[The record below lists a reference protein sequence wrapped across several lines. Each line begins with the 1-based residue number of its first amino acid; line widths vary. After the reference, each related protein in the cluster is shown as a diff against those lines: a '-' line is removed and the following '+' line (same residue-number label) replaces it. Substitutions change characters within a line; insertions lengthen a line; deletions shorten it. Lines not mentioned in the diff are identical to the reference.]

1 MIFIRNNVKQK
12 VKFSITIIAIAMV
25 IAFAIFTVMKYEV
38 EGEKEVPFQ
47 VGKIFVIS
55 SASTVDETEVGGE
68 EINQNEQTDNTSD
81 EQNAQNTSEEQGGTS
96 QEDTT
101 EQQGEITDSQEN
113 NEQQENQETEVADEN
128 YIWNERVIQTND
140 VYIYLDK
147 NDKFK
152 EEQIIKSVK
161 IDNIKILEKA
171 KIGKIQV
178 YMPSSFDD
186 SQYKYTNDFLVN
198 SSLSYSGA
206 EVDNKKN
213 LEISYNGGG
222 VYISFANMGLDNF
235 KSNEAQEIQQGGLLL
250 EKMNL
255 SDEDLKF
262 KVSFDLIIEVQDKS
276 YITNIVL
283 DMPASGLIGNEQS
296 YQEITDFDKLVFK
309 RM

>member
-68 EINQNEQTDNTSD
+68 ETNQNEQTDNTSD
-81 EQNAQNTSEEQGGTS
+81 EQNAQNTSEEQGEAS
-96 QEDTT
+96 QEETT
-101 EQQGEITDSQEN
+101 EQQGKIADSQEN

-178 YMPSSFDD
+178 YMPSSFED

-198 SSLSYSGA
+198 SSLSYRGA

>member
-68 EINQNEQTDNTSD
+68 ETNQNEQTDNTS
-81 EQNAQNTSEEQGGTS
+81 EEQGEAS
-96 QEDTT
+96 QEETT
-101 EQQGEITDSQEN
+101 EQQGEIADSQEN

-283 DMPASGLIGNEQS
+283 AMPASGLIGNEQS

>member
-68 EINQNEQTDNTSD
+68 ETNPNEQTDNTSD
-81 EQNAQNTSEEQGGTS
+81 EQNAQNTSEEQGEAS
-96 QEDTT
+96 QEETT
-101 EQQGEITDSQEN
+101 EQQGKIADSQEN

-178 YMPSSFDD
+178 YMPSSFED

-198 SSLSYSGA
+198 SSLSYRGA

>member
-68 EINQNEQTDNTSD
+68 ETNQNEQTDNTS
-81 EQNAQNTSEEQGGTS
+81 EEQGEAS
-96 QEDTT
+96 QEETT
-101 EQQGEITDSQEN
+101 EQQGEIADSQEN

>member
-235 KSNEAQEIQQGGLLL
+235 KSNEAQEIQQGGFLL